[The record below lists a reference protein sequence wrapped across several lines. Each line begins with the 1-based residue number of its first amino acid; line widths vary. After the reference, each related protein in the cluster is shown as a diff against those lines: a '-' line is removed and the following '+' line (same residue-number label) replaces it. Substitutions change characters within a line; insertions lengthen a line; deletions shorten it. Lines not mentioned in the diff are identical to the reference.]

1 MTEDDARR
9 MADLEADNRRLR
21 RLPYVVHLQD
31 RFDARAR
38 AQAAADVSGVAPGD
52 RLRIAQAD

>member
-9 MADLEADNRRLR
+9 VADLEADNRRLR

-31 RFDARAR
+31 RLDALAR

>member
-9 MADLEADNRRLR
+9 MANIEADNRRLR

-31 RFDARAR
+31 RLDARAR
-38 AQAAADVSGVAPGD
+38 AQAAADLSGSPLATD
-52 RLRIAQAD
+52 

>member
-31 RFDARAR
+31 RLDARAR
-38 AQAAADVSGVAPGD
+38 AQAAADLSGSPLATD
-52 RLRIAQAD
+52 

>member
-9 MADLEADNRRLR
+9 MADLEASTVGFAACHTSSTFRTVLT
-21 RLPYVVHLQD
+21 PG
-31 RFDARAR
+31 RAGR
-38 AQAAADVSGVAPGD
+38 GGCLGLAPGD

>member
-1 MTEDDARR
+1 MTEDDGRR
-9 MADLEADNRRLR
+9 TADPEADNRRLR

-31 RFDARAR
+31 RLDALAR

>member
-31 RFDARAR
+31 RLDALAR

>member
-21 RLPYVVHLQD
+21 RLPYVAHLQD
-31 RFDARAR
+31 RLDARAR
-38 AQAAADVSGVAPGD
+38 AQAAADASDVAPGD